1 MLTLLASKNP
11 TNEIVA
17 KIALDGGY
25 DPCKTINQNDSFW
38 RTQEGCGADF
48 VADNFNGYCYKVM
61 STIENLDDGEK
72 ICKYDF
78 DADLVMFDTNSELT
92 GLIELVITGMIFCLF
107 C

>member
-38 RTQEGCGADF
+38 RTQEGCGADI
-48 VADNFNGYCYKVM
+48 VADNFNGYCYKVI
-61 STIENLDDGEK
+61 STIENLDGGEK

-107 C
+107 Y